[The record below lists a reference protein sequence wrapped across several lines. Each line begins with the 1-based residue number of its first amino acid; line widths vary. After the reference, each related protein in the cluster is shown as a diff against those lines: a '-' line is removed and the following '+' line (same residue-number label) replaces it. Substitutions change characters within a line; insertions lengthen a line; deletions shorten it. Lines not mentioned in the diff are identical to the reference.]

1 MQLNF
6 PSKFFM
12 LRGNHESRKM
22 TEHFTFR
29 EECLQKYDEETYDL
43 FTDLF
48 DNLPLAGV
56 VANKYFAVHGGIS
69 PDVTSMAALDAGV
82 NRF

>member
-1 MQLNF
+1 
-6 PSKFFM
+6 M

-69 PDVTSMAALDAGV
+69 PDITSMAHLDAGV